1 MGKKGKLSPRY
12 IGPFEILQKIEEV
25 AYKLALPPQLAGVH
39 DVFHVSMLRKY
50 IMHPSH
56 IINWEEI
63 QLNEDATFE
72 EGPVAIIDRQEKNLR
87 GKTIPLLKIL
97 WRHHGI
103 EEFTWERE
111 DAMRANYPQ
120 LFGT

>member
-1 MGKKGKLSPRY
+1 MVGTLNEFGVQMKAQDEKE
-12 IGPFEILQKIEEV
+12 IGEV

-39 DVFHVSMLRKY
+39 DVFYVSMLRKY

-72 EGPVAIIDRQEKNLR
+72 EGPVAIMDRQEKNLQ
-87 GKTIPLLKIL
+87 GKTIQLLKIL
-97 WRHHGI
+97 WHHNGI
-103 EEFTWERE
+103 EEFTGERE
-111 DAMRANYPQ
+111 DAMWTNYPQ
-120 LFGT
+120 LFET